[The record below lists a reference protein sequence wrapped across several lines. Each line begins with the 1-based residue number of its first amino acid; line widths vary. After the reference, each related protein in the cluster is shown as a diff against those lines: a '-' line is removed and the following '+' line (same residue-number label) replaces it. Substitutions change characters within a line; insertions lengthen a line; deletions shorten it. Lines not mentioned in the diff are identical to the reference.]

1 MAATARST
9 LPTATAPA
17 DHRRPT
23 APVVRP
29 RRAPRD
35 GDPGITREERA
46 DTTEGLL
53 ALAERADDESTR
65 QRLLD
70 EVVLLNRG
78 VADAVASRYR
88 RRGVP
93 MEDLQQAAYEG
104 LVKAVSRW
112 HSSYGRPL
120 LTYAVPTIRGELQRH
135 FRDHGWTVRPPRRVQ
150 ELQWQVTAC
159 VSELTQDLGREP
171 TSAEVQDELGITDEQ
186 YADAMTAFGC
196 FQPTSLDQP
205 VGAEA
210 AATLGD
216 LIPDQAS
223 EEAGVDELAAAD
235 ARATLGP
242 VVRSLPS
249 RDRRIIYLRFFEE
262 QTQEQIGEE
271 LGVTQM
277 QVSRLLSRILRDL
290 RVAIT

>member
-9 LPTATAPA
+9 LPAGAMP
-17 DHRRPT
+17 
-23 APVVRP
+23 RP
-29 RRAPRD
+29 RSARLD
-35 GDPGITREERA
+35 GDPGMTRAQRA
-46 DTTEGLL
+46 DTTDELL
-53 ALAERADDESTR
+53 ALAESTDDDR
-65 QRLLD
+65 HRHRLLE
-70 EVVLLNRG
+70 EVVLINRG

-104 LVKAVSRW
+104 LVKAVHRW
-112 HSSYGRPL
+112 QSSHGRPL

-150 ELQWQVTAC
+150 ELQWQVTTC

-171 TSAEVQDELGITDEQ
+171 SSVEVRERIGITDGE

-196 FQPTSLDQP
+196 YQPTSLDQP
-205 VGAEA
+205 VGAAGAEA
-210 AATLGD
+210 TSTLGE
-216 LIPDQAS
+216 LIPDQAA
-223 EEAGVDELAAAD
+223 EQTGVDELAAAD

-242 VVRSLPS
+242 VVRSLPD
-249 RDRRIIYLRFFEE
+249 RDRQIIYLRFFEE

-277 QVSRLLSRILRDL
+277 QVSRLLARILRDL
-290 RVAIT
+290 RCAIT

>member
-1 MAATARST
+1 
-9 LPTATAPA
+9 
-17 DHRRPT
+17 
-23 APVVRP
+23 
-29 RRAPRD
+29 
-35 GDPGITREERA
+35 
-46 DTTEGLL
+46 
-53 ALAERADDESTR
+53 
-65 QRLLD
+65 
-70 EVVLLNRG
+70 
-78 VADAVASRYR
+78 
-88 RRGVP
+88 

-104 LVKAVSRW
+104 LVKAVNRW
-112 HSSYGRPL
+112 DPSHGKSL

-150 ELQWQVTAC
+150 ELQWQVNAC
-159 VSELTQDLGREP
+159 VAQLTQELGREP
-171 TSAEVQDELGITDEQ
+171 TEAEVRKALGITDRE

-205 VGAEA
+205 VGSEA

-216 LIPDQAS
+216 LIPDQRA
-223 EEAGVDELAAAD
+223 EEAGGDQLSAVD

-249 RDRRIIYLRFFEE
+249 RDRKILYLRFFEE

-277 QVSRLLSRILRDL
+277 QVSRLLARILRDL
-290 RVAIT
+290 RGAIT

>member
-9 LPTATAPA
+9 LSAGTAPAGHQGATAPV
-17 DHRRPT
+17 P
-23 APVVRP
+23 RP
-29 RRAPRD
+29 RRARRG
-35 GDPGITREERA
+35 GDSEMTREERA
-46 DTTEGLL
+46 DTTDGLL
-53 ALAERADDESTR
+53 ALAERTDDEATR

-70 EVVLLNRG
+70 EVILLNRG

-104 LVKAVSRW
+104 LVKAVNRW
-112 HSSYGRPL
+112 DSSHGRSL

-159 VSELTQDLGREP
+159 IAELTQDLGRDP
-171 TSAEVQDELGITDEQ
+171 TDAEVKDELGITDGD

-205 VGAEA
+205 VGSEA

-216 LIPDQAS
+216 MLPDQVV
-223 EEAGVDELAAAD
+223 EQAGVDELAAAD

-290 RVAIT
+290 RCAIT

>member
-9 LPTATAPA
+9 LPAGA
-17 DHRRPT
+17 
-23 APVVRP
+23 RP
-29 RRAPRD
+29 RRSARPD
-35 GDPGITREERA
+35 GDPGMTRAQRA
-46 DTTEGLL
+46 DTTEELL
-53 ALAERADDESTR
+53 SRAESTDDDR
-65 QRLLD
+65 SRDLLLE
-70 EVVLLNRG
+70 EVVLINRG

-104 LVKAVSRW
+104 LVKAVHRW
-112 HSSYGRPL
+112 RSSHGRPL

-150 ELQWQVTAC
+150 ELQWQVTTC
-159 VSELTQDLGREP
+159 ISELTQDLGREP
-171 TSAEVQDELGITDEQ
+171 SGAEVQERIGITDGE

-196 FQPTSLDQP
+196 YQPTSLDQP

-210 AATLGD
+210 ASTLGE
-216 LIPDQAS
+216 LIPDQTG
-223 EEAGVDELAAAD
+223 EETGIDELAAAD

-242 VVRSLPS
+242 VVRSLPD
-249 RDRRIIYLRFFEE
+249 RDRQIIYLRFFEE

-277 QVSRLLSRILRDL
+277 QVSRLLARILRDL
-290 RVAIT
+290 RCAIT

>member
-9 LPTATAPA
+9 LPAATAPA
-17 DHRRPT
+17 AHAGVP
-23 APVVRP
+23 RP
-29 RRAPRD
+29 RTGRPD
-35 GDPGITREERA
+35 GDPGMTRAERA
-46 DTTEGLL
+46 DTTDGLL
-53 ALAERADDESTR
+53 ALAERTDDDLVR
-65 QRLLD
+65 QQLLD
-70 EVVLLNRG
+70 EVILLNRG

-104 LVKAVSRW
+104 LVKAVNRW
-112 HSSYGRPL
+112 DSSHGRPL

-150 ELQWQVTAC
+150 ELQWQVSSC
-159 VSELTQDLGREP
+159 ISELTQDLGREP
-171 TSAEVQDELGITDEQ
+171 NDSEVRDKLGITDQE
-186 YADAMTAFGC
+186 YADAMAAFGC

-205 VGAEA
+205 VGPEA
-210 AATLGD
+210 AATLGE
-216 LIPDQAS
+216 LIPDQAG
-223 EEAGVDELAAAD
+223 EDAGVDELAAVD

-242 VVRSLPS
+242 AVRSLPF
-249 RDRRIIYLRFFEE
+249 RDRRILYLRFFEE

-277 QVSRLLSRILRDL
+277 QVSRLLARILRDL
-290 RVAIT
+290 RCAIT

>member
-9 LPTATAPA
+9 LPAGA
-17 DHRRPT
+17 
-23 APVVRP
+23 RP
-29 RRAPRD
+29 RRSARPD
-35 GDPGITREERA
+35 GDPGMTRAQRA
-46 DTTEGLL
+46 DTTEELL
-53 ALAERADDESTR
+53 SRAESTDDDR
-65 QRLLD
+65 SRDLLLE
-70 EVVLLNRG
+70 EVVLINRG

-104 LVKAVSRW
+104 LVKAVHRW
-112 HSSYGRPL
+112 RSSHGRPL

-150 ELQWQVTAC
+150 ELQWQVTTC
-159 VSELTQDLGREP
+159 ISELTQDLGREP
-171 TSAEVQDELGITDEQ
+171 SGTEVQERIGITDGE

-196 FQPTSLDQP
+196 YQPTSLDQP

-210 AATLGD
+210 ASTLGE
-216 LIPDQAS
+216 LIPDQTG
-223 EEAGVDELAAAD
+223 EETGIDELAAAD

-242 VVRSLPS
+242 VVRSLPD
-249 RDRRIIYLRFFEE
+249 RDRQIIYLRFFEE

-277 QVSRLLSRILRDL
+277 QVSRLLARILRDL
-290 RVAIT
+290 RCAIT

>member
-17 DHRRPT
+17 DHRAG
-23 APVVRP
+23 APPVPRP
-29 RRAPRD
+29 RRASRG
-35 GDPGITREERA
+35 GDPGMTREQRA
-46 DTTEGLL
+46 DATDGLL
-53 ALAERADDESTR
+53 ALAERTDDDATR

-70 EVVLLNRG
+70 EVILLNRG

-93 MEDLQQAAYEG
+93 IEDLQQAAYEG
-104 LVKAVSRW
+104 LVKAVNRW
-112 HSSYGRPL
+112 DSSHGRPL

-159 VSELTQDLGREP
+159 ISELTQDLGRDP
-171 TSAEVQDELGITDEQ
+171 TDAEVRAQLGITEEE

-205 VGAEA
+205 VGGEA

-216 LIPDQAS
+216 LIADQA
-223 EEAGVDELAAAD
+223 ADDGGVDHLAAAD

-290 RVAIT
+290 RGAIT

>member
-17 DHRRPT
+17 GHHGVP
-23 APVVRP
+23 RP
-29 RRAPRD
+29 RNARPD
-35 GDPGITREERA
+35 GDPGMTRAERA

-53 ALAERADDESTR
+53 ALAERTTDELVR
-65 QRLLD
+65 QQLLE
-70 EVVLLNRG
+70 EVILLNRG

-93 MEDLQQAAYEG
+93 IEDLQQAAYEG
-104 LVKAVSRW
+104 LVKAVNRW
-112 HSSYGRPL
+112 DSSHGRPL

-150 ELQWQVTAC
+150 ELQWQVSTCIA
-159 VSELTQDLGREP
+159 ELTQEVGREP
-171 TSAEVQDELGITDEQ
+171 SDLEVRERLGITDEE

-205 VGAEA
+205 VGPEA
-210 AATLGD
+210 AATLGE
-216 LIPDQAS
+216 LIPDQAGDD
-223 EEAGVDELAAAD
+223 AGVDELAAAD

-242 VVRSLPS
+242 AVRSLPF
-249 RDRRIIYLRFFEE
+249 RDRRILYLRFFEE

-277 QVSRLLSRILRDL
+277 QVSRLLARILRDL
-290 RVAIT
+290 RGAIT